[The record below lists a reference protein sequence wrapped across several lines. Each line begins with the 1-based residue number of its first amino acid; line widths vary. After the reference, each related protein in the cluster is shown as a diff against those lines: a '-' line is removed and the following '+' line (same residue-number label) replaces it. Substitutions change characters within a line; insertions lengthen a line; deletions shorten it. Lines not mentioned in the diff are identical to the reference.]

1 MRISFVFFL
10 AIFFCSCLD
19 SYTPKPRAF
28 FKVDFPSKDY
38 KRTDVECNF
47 SFEKPVYSISK
58 KLNQNCFYN
67 LEFPDQ
73 NGTLHITY
81 LAVQEDLLERIE
93 QSRNLAY
100 KHNMVADAI
109 SESAYIND
117 EHKVYGLLYDY
128 DGATATSLQFYL
140 TDSINHFFRGAL
152 YFNTQVTD
160 SLLPINNFIKE
171 DVKYIIESFR
181 WQNQQENI

>member
-1 MRISFVFFL
+1 MRIRFVFFL
-10 AIFFCSCLD
+10 VIFFSSCFD

-28 FKVDFPSKDY
+28 FKVDLPSKDY
-38 KRTDVECNF
+38 KRTEVQCNF
-47 SFEKPVYSISK
+47 SFDKPVYSILK
-58 KLNQNCFYN
+58 KLTQDCFYN
-67 LEFPDQ
+67 LEFPEQ

-81 LAVQEDLLERIE
+81 LALQGDLLEHIE
-93 QSRNLAY
+93 QSRKLAY

-109 SESAYIND
+109 SESVYIND

-128 DGATATSLQFYL
+128 DGSTATSLQFYL

-171 DVKYIIESFR
+171 DVKFIIESFR
-181 WQNQQENI
+181 WQNQD